1 MSNRVPKDK
10 QALILNCLVEGMGVR
25 PTARVVGCHHQ
36 TVLKLLCSAGTWA
49 SQYCDEHLRSL
60 ACRRLEVDEAWSF
73 VYAKERNLE
82 RAKCAPQQAG
92 DVWLWVAF
100 DPETKLIPSWRIGD
114 RTLATARDFMADL
127 KERLT
132 ECVQLTS
139 DGLRAY
145 VEAVEEAFGCD
156 VDYAMLS
163 KIYEKDELALNV
175 ENVVGDPDLEK
186 VSTSGVER
194 QNLTMRMS
202 MRRFTRKTNGF
213 SKKLRNHAHAV
224 ALHFVHYNFC
234 RIHQSIEITPAM
246 AAGVT
251 DHLYD
256 MEWIVDCVAKL
267 EPKPSRP
274 NCYRPRQPRPT
285 QAHQLV

>member
-1 MSNRVPKDK
+1 MNFDLYEEFVNSRPCCGSVSKG
-10 QALILNCLVEGMGVR
+10 QA
-25 PTARVVGCHHQ
+25 A
-36 TVLKLLCSAGTWA
+36 A
-49 SQYCDEHLRSL
+49 SSISLFHHLRNS
-60 ACRRLEVDEAWSF
+60 VV
-73 VYAKERNLE
+73 VYVKEKNLE
-82 RAKCAPQQAG
+82 RAKCPPKQAG

-114 RTLATARDFMADL
+114 QTLATARDFMADL

-132 ECVQLTS
+132 HRVQLTS

-145 VEAVEEAFGCD
+145 VEAVEQAFGCD

-163 KIYEKDELALNV
+163 NIYASDELALNV
-175 ENVVGDPDLEK
+175 ENVVGCPDLEK

-202 MRRFTRKTNGF
+202 MRRFTRRTNGF
-213 SKKLRNHAHAV
+213 SKKIINHAHAV
-224 ALHFVHYNFC
+224 ALHFLHYNFC

-256 MEWIVDCVAKL
+256 MAWIVDRVAETL
-267 EPKPSRP
+267 PKPRRP
-274 NCYRPRQPRPT
+274 KTYRKISK
-285 QAHQLV
+285 